1 MPHRA
6 RSHAWHRV
14 IVRWAAIERTQSST
28 ARAATVCD
36 ASCLALRR
44 RRRSPSNPTWMTT
57 SRGAPS
63 WALSAPT
70 RTVLLRRRQPARYSA
85 ATFTDVQH
93 AMALTPAISAW
104 TPSPL
109 QGRVVVITGGAQ
121 GIGRGIAQAVLGAGG
136 SVMIGDLDADAGRA
150 CLQEWALPRHSAFV
164 RCDAAREAQAARL
177 ITTALKRFGRI
188 DGLVNN
194 AGVPDPHSAALSQL
208 DWDEWNRRLSSLH
221 GAFLCS
227 KHALPAL
234 TQAPGG
240 GAIVN
245 IASTRAW
252 QSAPHSEAYAAAKG
266 GLVALTHALALS
278 EGPQVRVNSISLAG
292 SAPMRGARRNVG
304 VRPSCRVAIMRSI
317 RPDAWGRPKTSH
329 SWRSICLR
337 RSCPVSLPGRMSSST
352 AVCRARCST
361 CECKLDCR
369 CTRDDG
375 LWLMTRVARCCS
387 TSVTK
392 ARSQRGCTDAQH
404 HQPHQ
409 PTSML
414 PASAAHRLARG
425 GCDGRAHAR
434 RHRVRA
440 GPESG

>member
-1 MPHRA
+1 
-6 RSHAWHRV
+6 
-14 IVRWAAIERTQSST
+14 
-28 ARAATVCD
+28 
-36 ASCLALRR
+36 
-44 RRRSPSNPTWMTT
+44 MTT

-85 ATFTDVQH
+85 ATFTDVQR

-104 TPSPL
+104 NPSPL

-150 CLQEWALPRHSAFV
+150 CLQEWALPGHSAFV

-177 ITTALKRFGRI
+177 IATALKRFGRI

-252 QSAPHSEAYAAAKG
+252 QSEPHSEAYAAAKG

-278 EGPQVRVNSISLAG
+278 EGPQVRVNSISPG
-292 SAPMRGARRNVG
+292 WIST
-304 VRPSCRVAIMRSI
+304 
-317 RPDAWGRPKTSH
+317 DAWRAPP
-329 SWRSICLR
+329 R
-337 RSCPVSLPGRMSSST
+337 R
-352 AVCRARCST
+352 RAPRLS
-361 CECKLDCR
+361 R
-369 CTRDDG
+369 RDH
-375 LWLMTRVARCCS
+375 
-387 TSVTK
+387 
-392 ARSQRGCTDAQH
+392 AQH
-404 HQPHQ
+404 
-409 PTSML
+409 
-414 PASAAHRLARG
+414 PAGRVGTPEDLAQMAVYLLAPQLSGFVTGQDFIVDG
-425 GCDGRAHAR
+425 GMSRKMR
-434 RHRVRA
+434 YV
-440 GPESG
+440 

>member
-1 MPHRA
+1 
-6 RSHAWHRV
+6 
-14 IVRWAAIERTQSST
+14 
-28 ARAATVCD
+28 
-36 ASCLALRR
+36 
-44 RRRSPSNPTWMTT
+44 
-57 SRGAPS
+57 
-63 WALSAPT
+63 
-70 RTVLLRRRQPARYSA
+70 
-85 ATFTDVQH
+85 
-93 AMALTPAISAW
+93 MALTPAISTW

-278 EGPQVRVNSISLAG
+278 EGPQVRVNSISPG
-292 SAPMRGARRNVG
+292 WIST
-304 VRPSCRVAIMRSI
+304 
-317 RPDAWGRPKTSH
+317 DAWRAPQRRRAPKLS
-329 SWRSICLR
+329 R
-337 RSCPVSLPGRMSSST
+337 R
-352 AVCRARCST
+352 
-361 CECKLDCR
+361 DH
-369 CTRDDG
+369 
-375 LWLMTRVARCCS
+375 
-387 TSVTK
+387 
-392 ARSQRGCTDAQH
+392 AQH
-404 HQPHQ
+404 
-409 PTSML
+409 
-414 PASAAHRLARG
+414 PAGRVGTPEDIAQLAVYLLAPQLSGFVTGQDVIVDG
-425 GCDGRAHAR
+425 GMSRKMQY
-434 RHRVRA
+434 V
-440 GPESG
+440 